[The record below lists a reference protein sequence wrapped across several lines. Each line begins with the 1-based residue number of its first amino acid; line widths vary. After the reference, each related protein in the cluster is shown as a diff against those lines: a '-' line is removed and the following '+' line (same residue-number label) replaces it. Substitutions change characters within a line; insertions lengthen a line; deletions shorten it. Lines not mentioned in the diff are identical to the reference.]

1 MYKSARYLPV
11 GDKALLVE
19 FGNTVDIAINN
30 KVLALQDG
38 VSRSKVFGVEECTP
52 TYRSLLVYYDPLKV
66 SYERLVFQI
75 KDLEYRLDEFSSQIR
90 RRIVEVPTCYGGVHG
105 PDIAYVAEYNH
116 LTVEEVIRI
125 HSGREYPVYMIGFIA
140 GFPYLGNVADKI
152 ATPRLETPRLKVP
165 AGSVGIAEKQTGIY
179 TRESPGGW
187 RLIGRT
193 PIKLF
198 DPSWP
203 QPALIQP
210 GDRIKF
216 MPISEEEFEAIKDRV
231 LAGTYNSSLKEWLI

>member
-19 FGNTVDIAINN
+19 FGNAIDITINY
-30 KVLALQDG
+30 KVLALRDAI
-38 VSRSKVFGVEECTP
+38 SRSKLLGVEECIP

-75 KDLEYRLDEFSSQIR
+75 KDFEYRLDEFGSKIKR
-90 RRIVEVPTCYGGVHG
+90 RTIVVPTSYGGVHG
-105 PDIAYVAEYNH
+105 PDLSYVAEYNH
-116 LTVEEVIRI
+116 LTEKEVVRI
-125 HSGREYPVYMIGFIA
+125 HSEKEYPVYMVGFIA
-140 GFPYLGNVADKI
+140 GFPYLEKVADEI

-165 AGSVGIAEKQTGIY
+165 AGSVGIAGKQTGIY

-193 PIKLF
+193 PLKLF
-198 DPSWP
+198 DSSWSP
-203 QPALIQP
+203 PALLQP
-210 GDRIKF
+210 GDIVKF
-216 MPISEEEFEAIKDRV
+216 KPISEEEFEEIKKAV
-231 LAGTYNSSLKEWLI
+231 LRNTYRPSIKER